1 MKRVL
6 IFLILTLACAF
17 GSYTSF
23 MSNDYGPLKH
33 WMAYYIGW
41 PIIKSIKK
49 SRVPWIREMPAR
61 PNSWLN

>member
-33 WMAYYIGW
+33 WMAYY
-41 PIIKSIKK
+41 KDIKK
-49 SRVPWIREMPAR
+49 SRVPWTREMPAR